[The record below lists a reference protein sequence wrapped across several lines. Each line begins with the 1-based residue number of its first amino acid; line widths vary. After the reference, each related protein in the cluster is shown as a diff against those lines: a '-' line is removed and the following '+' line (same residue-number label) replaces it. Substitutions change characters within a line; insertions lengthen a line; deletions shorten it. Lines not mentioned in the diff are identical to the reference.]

1 MKNYDLAIVGFGPVG
16 AAAANMFAE
25 SGFNIIVVEPK
36 YDIWDIPRAVH
47 FDGQTQRIFQSMG
60 IFDQIQEIIDP
71 ILGVNFINRNGKELL
86 SVSFESHPKLNG
98 YYDGVMFNQPKF
110 EEILRKNVSKYSNIE
125 LKLGWQVD
133 KLDCNID
140 SNLLEITNNATNQT
154 ESLTST
160 YVIAADGADSF
171 VRKNLNIK
179 MHDYKCDQDWVVVDY
194 LLDKKYKVLNK
205 SRYQICDYKRPT
217 TLLPITNNHIRWE
230 FKINPEDDLEQLESE
245 KNIRSF
251 MEPHIW
257 RLNPDIDINS
267 GTLIRSS
274 KYSFHGLL
282 VDEFKINNCFLIGDA
297 AHQTP
302 PFLGQGLC
310 QGIKDSYN
318 LCWKLKGVN
327 DGIYNKKILDTFS
340 IERREINDFM
350 IRTAIKQ
357 GNVIG
362 TQNMVKAFIRDTFFS
377 IAKIFP
383 KALSALKF
391 QYSWKLNHG
400 LIDKDLFP
408 NGANGVIIPQ
418 PDINIRVNNKQFDQ
432 YLGESFSLIILDEDE
447 TLIDDI
453 SNIEFMDIFKNNIHI
468 FNSKHPFLKDGRLAK
483 WSRENC
489 ISAAI
494 IRPDKHIYGCC
505 DGVDIIKKIEKL
517 VKNLHNEVNT

>member
-1 MKNYDLAIVGFGPVG
+1 MK
-16 AAAANMFAE
+16 
-25 SGFNIIVVEPK
+25 
-36 YDIWDIPRAVH
+36 
-47 FDGQTQRIFQSMG
+47 
-60 IFDQIQEIIDP
+60 
-71 ILGVNFINRNGKELL
+71 
-86 SVSFESHPKLNG
+86 
-98 YYDGVMFNQPKF
+98 
-110 EEILRKNVSKYSNIE
+110 
-125 LKLGWQVD
+125 
-133 KLDCNID
+133 
-140 SNLLEITNNATNQT
+140 
-154 ESLTST
+154 
-160 YVIAADGADSF
+160 
-171 VRKNLNIK
+171 
-179 MHDYKCDQDWVVVDY
+179 
-194 LLDKKYKVLNK
+194 
-205 SRYQICDYKRPT
+205 
-217 TLLPITNNHIRWE
+217 
-230 FKINPEDDLEQLESE
+230 
-245 KNIRSF
+245 
-251 MEPHIW
+251 PHIW

-282 VDEFKINNCFLIGDA
+282 VDDFKINNCFLIGDA

-318 LCWKLKGVN
+318 LCWKLKGIN

-340 IERREINDFM
+340 TERREINDFM

-362 TQNMVKAFIRDTFFS
+362 TQNMVKAFMRDTFFS

-391 QYSWKLNHG
+391 QYSWKLNNG

-408 NGANGVIIPQ
+408 NVANGVIIPQ
-418 PDINIRVNNKQFDQ
+418 PDINVRVDNKQFDQ
-432 YLGESFSLIILDEDE
+432 YLGESFSLIILNEDE

-483 WSRENC
+483 WSRENS

-517 VKNLHNEVNT
+517 VKNLHNELNA